1 MLIVHTDFVKE
12 INFDNIFMD
21 VLPIAFMFSLDV
33 VLIHIDLKKKKK
45 NFDGT
50 SRLVK
55 IFGGGHLP

>member
-1 MLIVHTDFVKE
+1 
-12 INFDNIFMD
+12 MD